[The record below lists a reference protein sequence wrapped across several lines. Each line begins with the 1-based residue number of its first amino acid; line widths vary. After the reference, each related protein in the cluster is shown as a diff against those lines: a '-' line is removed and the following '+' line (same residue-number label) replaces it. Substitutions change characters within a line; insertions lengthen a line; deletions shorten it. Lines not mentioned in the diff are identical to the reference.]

1 MSNVHANGIHIEYE
15 TIGKTDAAPLLLIMG
30 FGRQMIAWP
39 DTLCSMLVE
48 RGFHVIR
55 YDNRGVGLTT
65 VGESGAARDAA
76 WPPYTLDDLADDS
89 AGLLA
94 ALGIPAA
101 HIVGASMGGA
111 IAQSLAIRH
120 PERVLSLTSIMSSSG
135 NPAVAGS
142 DPDVVRLISE
152 PPTSERDEAVAR
164 AVRIALAIGS
174 KGMVDEAR
182 ARDVAAR
189 SWDRNPSFAG
199 LEGQR
204 LAMAASTDRTEPLGH
219 LSVPALVIHGEADPL
234 VSVRAG
240 EATAAAIPGA
250 RLLTIPGMGHDLPE
264 PVWTTVADAIADVAG
279 VADALHR

>member
-1 MSNVHANGIHIEYE
+1 MPNVHANGIHIEYE
-15 TIGKTDAAPLLLIMG
+15 TFAKTDAAPLLLIMG

-39 DTLCSMLVE
+39 DAFCNMLVE
-48 RGFHVIR
+48 RGLYVIR

-65 VGESGAARDAA
+65 IARSGAARDAA
-76 WPPYTLDDLADDS
+76 PPYTLDDMADDA
-89 AGLLA
+89 AGLLG

-111 IAQSLAIRH
+111 IAQTLAIRH
-120 PERVLSLTSIMSSSG
+120 PERVLSLTSIMSASG

-152 PPTSERDEAVAR
+152 PPATERDEAIAR

-182 ARDVAAR
+182 AQDVAGR

-204 LAMAASTDRTEPLGH
+204 MAMGASTDRTEPLGR

-264 PVWTTVADAIADVAG
+264 PVWTMVADAIAEVAG